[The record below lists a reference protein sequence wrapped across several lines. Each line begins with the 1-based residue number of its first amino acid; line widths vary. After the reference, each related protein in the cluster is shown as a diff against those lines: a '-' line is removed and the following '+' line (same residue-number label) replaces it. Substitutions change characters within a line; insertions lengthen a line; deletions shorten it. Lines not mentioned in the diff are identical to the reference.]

1 MYVYICDV
9 NVYIVI
15 INITHNEEN
24 AQSCNLCVRVYVCA
38 GFGEMPHIPLT
49 ESIEYVLVYLKS
61 NYIFQDK
68 IL

>member
-15 INITHNEEN
+15 INITHNVEN

-38 GFGEMPHIPLT
+38 GFERNAT
-49 ESIEYVLVYLKS
+49 YTSDREY
-61 NYIFQDK
+61 
-68 IL
+68 